1 MGSRLNFGPP
11 SIVTSGLI
19 FYIDAPNKKSY
30 SGSGSTWTDIVSGVN
45 LDLINNPTFSTNNL
59 GIFVLDGVDDYIING
74 VYGSPNPGNDIFNF
88 EGTQPFSVS
97 CWVKINSVP
106 GTQRNIINTS
116 RTGTSPGW
124 RVVVRNNQRIYFYV
138 IGADSYAGTYSDVF
152 VNYGEWINVATTY
165 DGSELGTGMNTYH
178 NGVNVNNT
186 IFQNV
191 VSGSTFDVN
200 QPLIIGAFGNPVGGA
215 PLDGELSNI
224 KIYNKEL
231 SQPEVLQNYN
241 ALKYRFI

>member
-1 MGSRLNFGPP
+1 MALTFSP
-11 SIVTSGLI
+11 SKIVTSGLI

-30 SGSGSTWTDIVSGVN
+30 SGSGSTWTDLISGVN
-45 LDLINNPTFSTNNL
+45 LDLINNPTYSTNNF
-59 GIFVLDGVDDYIING
+59 GIFILDGVDDYIING
-74 VYGSPNPGNDIFNF
+74 VYGNPNPGNDIFNF
-88 EGTQPFSVS
+88 EGTEPFSVS

-106 GTQRNIINTS
+106 DIQRNIINTS

-124 RVVVRNNQRIYFYV
+124 RVVVRNRRIYFYV
-138 IGADSYAGTYSDVF
+138 LGADSWAATYSDVVF

-165 DGSELGTGMNTYH
+165 DGSELGTGMNTYY

-186 IFQNV
+186 IVQNV
-191 VSGSTFDVN
+191 VSGSTVEVN
-200 QPLIIGAFGNPVGGA
+200 QPLIIGAFASGVGTG
-215 PLDGELSNI
+215 PLDGEISNI

-231 SQPEVLQNYN
+231 SQSEVLQNYN